1 MTKMW
6 QVKWFRIAVI
16 IVSGLV
22 AVGLV
27 FIIIFIHERSFS
39 QSPTPV
45 SNSATPQPSLQGKL
59 PEPKAL
65 GVATK
70 DESDTPI
77 LMYHHIQDVANNAN
91 STEKNLSLSPAKFKE
106 EIKYLSNS
114 GYKTA
119 TMAELFNDVPEQR
132 VVLTFDDGYKD
143 LITNAFPTL
152 KEYGFR
158 GVAFI
163 IVDDVGKPG
172 YITWDD
178 LKNLKNQGWEI
189 GSHSLTHPDLEV
201 SSNDTAKK
209 QIIDSKKILE
219 DKLGITIEF
228 FCYPAGKYNPDT
240 ISILKA
246 AGYIGAVTV
255 DSGRENFKSKIFE
268 LKRLRIFNSESLES
282 FKLKVK

>member
-1 MTKMW
+1 MW

-16 IVSGLV
+16 IVSGLA
-22 AVGLV
+22 AVGLA
-27 FIIIFIHERSFS
+27 FIIINIFERSFS
-39 QSPTPV
+39 ESPAPI
-45 SNSATPQPSLQGKL
+45 SNSNLTPLPSLQGQL
-59 PEPKAL
+59 PEPKTL

-70 DESDTPI
+70 DTSNTAI
-77 LMYHHIQDVANNAN
+77 LMYHHIQDVPKLAN

-106 EIKYLSNS
+106 EIKYLSDV

-143 LITNAFPTL
+143 VITNAFPTL

-163 IVDDVGKPG
+163 IIDDVGKPG
-172 YITWDD
+172 YMTWDD

-201 SSNDTAKK
+201 SSKDVAQK
-209 QIIDSKKILE
+209 QIVDSKRILE
-219 DKLGITIEF
+219 DKLGIKIEF
-228 FCYPAGKYNPDT
+228 FCYPAGKYNPTT

-246 AGYIGAVTV
+246 AGYIGAVTI
-255 DSGRENFKSKIFE
+255 DSGSENLKSRIFE
-268 LKRLRIFNSESLES
+268 LKRLRIFNSESLAS